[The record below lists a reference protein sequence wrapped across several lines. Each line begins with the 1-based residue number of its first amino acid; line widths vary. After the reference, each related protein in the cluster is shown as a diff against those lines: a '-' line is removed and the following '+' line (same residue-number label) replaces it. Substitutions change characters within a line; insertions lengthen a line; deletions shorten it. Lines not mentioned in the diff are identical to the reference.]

1 VFVRAIH
8 IVSSASFLNFSMYI
22 LTIIIIFANFKRI
35 PTNQHCVLIAV
46 EASNPLHYEAL
57 PNAPYITGEYTDLLT
72 YYTYSENAEVID
84 KSRPYFTFYLK
95 YALKGSLNNTFS
107 YNPEK
112 GPYRGASVTEK
123 VAESQPF
130 SSTEEADNRLVA
142 AIDNNQARDYLIKYL
157 TEKKSLLTVAQHCVI
172 NSGLSLLFV
181 FKFIVYI

>member
-1 VFVRAIH
+1 
-8 IVSSASFLNFSMYI
+8 M
-22 LTIIIIFANFKRI
+22 
-35 PTNQHCVLIAV
+35 

-95 YALKGSLNNTFS
+95 YALKGKINNSNS
-107 YNPEK
+107 YTPEN
-112 GPYRGASVTEK
+112 GPYRGALTEK

-142 AIDNNQARDYLIKYL
+142 AIDNKQARDYLIKYL
-157 TEKKSLLTVAQHCVI
+157 TEKKALLTVAQHCDI
-172 NSGLSLLFV
+172 NSGLSLLFLLSIL
-181 FKFIVYI
+181 FRF